1 MALHFSREELA
12 ERRANTIAL
21 MQKRGLDGLL
31 IFRQESMYY
40 LTGYDTFGY
49 VFFQC
54 LYLGADGRLMLL
66 TRAPDLL
73 QAQHTSV
80 IDDIRIWV
88 DGPEAQPAVELH
100 EILRGFGC
108 AGRRL
113 GVEYEAYGLTGR
125 NALRLN
131 AALDGVCKLEDA
143 SDLVSR
149 LRVVK
154 SAAELAY
161 VRKAAELADL
171 ALDEAHRLAGPDA
184 FEGDIIAA
192 MQGAVFRGGGDDPAN
207 EYIIGSGPDA
217 LLCRY
222 FSGRRRL
229 DSRDQLTLEFAG
241 AYRHY
246 HACLMRTIP
255 IGEPL
260 PGQREMHKVSVE
272 ALDACKEAL
281 RPGRAIGEVF
291 DAYAR
296 VYDRPPRPP
305 AQRHRI
311 QPRHDLRAELDGL
324 ADVLPRQPGAGGAG
338 HGLLHPHHPVR
349 RRARRRHDQRPHRA
363 GHRPRLRSAVA
374 AFDGAGGEVG
384 RIRRAPAPRPARC
397 GASGRGKAP
406 GRTGRS
412 PASPRGRRGPR

>member
-1 MALHFSREELA
+1 MALHFTESELA
-12 ERRANTIAL
+12 ARRERAVVL

-31 IFRQESMYY
+31 MFRQESMYY

-296 VYDRPPRPP
+296 VCDTT
-305 AQRHRI
+305 
-311 QPRHDLRAELDGL
+311 G
-324 ADVLPRQPGAGGAG
+324 
-338 HGLLHPHHPVR
+338 
-349 RRARRRHDQRPHRA
+349 HRA
-363 GHRPRLRSAVA
+363 HRLNATGYSLGTT
-374 AFDGAGGEVG
+374 F
-384 RIRRAPAPRPARC
+384 APNWMDWPMFYHGNPEPA
-397 GASGRGKAP
+397 AP
-406 GRTGRS
+406 GMVFFIHIILFDAARGVAMTNGHTVLVTDRGCEALSQRS
-412 PASPRGRRGPR
+412 TELVVR

>member
-12 ERRANTIAL
+12 GRRAAAIRL
-21 MQKRGLDGLL
+21 MQARGLDGLL
-31 IFRQESMYY
+31 MFRQESMYY

-88 DGPEAQPAVELH
+88 DGPEAQPAVELRDV
-100 EILRGFGC
+100 LRGFGC
-108 AGRRL
+108 AGKRL

-131 AALDGVCKLEDA
+131 AALDGFCKLEDA

-154 SAAELAY
+154 SGAELAY

-171 ALDEAHRLAGPDA
+171 ALDEAHRLAAPGA

-207 EYIIGSGPDA
+207 ESIIGSGPDA

-255 IGEPL
+255 IGAPL
-260 PGQREMHKVSVE
+260 PGQREMHKVSVD
-272 ALDACKEAL
+272 ALEACKEAL
-281 RPGRAIGEVF
+281 RPGRPIGEVF

-296 VYDRPPRPP
+296 VCD
-305 AQRHRI
+305 A
-311 QPRHDLRAELDGL
+311 
-324 ADVLPRQPGAGGAG
+324 
-338 HGLLHPHHPVR
+338 
-349 RRARRRHDQRPHRA
+349 A
-363 GHRPRLRSAVA
+363 GHRSHRMNATGYSLGTT
-374 AFDGAGGEVG
+374 F
-384 RIRRAPAPRPARC
+384 APNWMDWPMFYHGNPEPA
-397 GASGRGKAP
+397 AP
-406 GRTGRS
+406 GMVFFIHIIIFDAERVVAMTNGHTVLVTDRGCEALSQRS
-412 PASPRGRRGPR
+412 TELVVK